1 MVSVTGGWTL
11 NEWFGL
17 VTGIVWLAV
26 LLVALLFSK
35 E

>member
-1 MVSVTGGWTL
+1 MLGSL

-17 VTGIVWLAV
+17 VTGIVWAAV